1 MADIDKALPNEV
13 RKEFEIPG
21 EEEVQE
27 TLVEE
32 IEARE
37 QSPEGIEIE
46 ENEDGSV
53 DINLDPQTAAP
64 EGGDEHY
71 ANLAEFLPD
80 DVLGKLASDLS
91 SKYQEYVS
99 SRKDWEKTYTQGLD
113 LLGFKYDNRTEP
125 FSGASGA
132 THPVLAEAVT
142 QFQSLAYKELLPADG
157 PVRTQVMG
165 LSTPEKTQQAARV
178 KDFMN
183 YQIMDQMKEYEPEFD
198 SMLFHLPLSGSTFK
212 KVYYDDMEQRAV
224 SKFVPA
230 DDLIVPYTATSLDDA
245 EAIIHRVKV
254 SENDLRKQQVAGFY
268 KDIDIGKPS
277 DQESEIDKKERE
289 LEGTSKSQNED
300 VYTLL
305 ECHIDLDL
313 EGFED
318 VNQETGEPSGIKV
331 PYLVTLEENSREIL
345 SIKRNYEVGDP
356 KKNKV
361 QYFVHFKFLP
371 GLGFYGFGLIHMIG
385 GLSRTAT
392 SALRQLLDAGTLSN
406 LPAGFKMRGIR
417 IRDDAQSIQPGEFR
431 DVDAPGGNLRDSFM
445 MLPFKEPSQT
455 LLQLMGVVVTAGQ
468 RFASIA
474 DLQVGDGNQQAA
486 VGTTVALL
494 ERGSRTMSAIHKRIY
509 SALKNEFRLMA
520 RVFKLYLPQ
529 EYPYDVVGGQ
539 RMIMQSDFDDRVDI
553 LPVADPNIFSQT
565 QRISLAQ
572 TELQLAQ
579 SNPQMHNMY
588 AAYRNIYEALGVK
601 NIDAVLIKPQQPMPK
616 DPALEHIDALGGAQF
631 QAFPGQD
638 HRSHITSHLNFMATN
653 IARNNPMV
661 MASLEKNIFEHISLM
676 SQEQVEIEFRDE
688 MQQLQQMQMQ
698 AQQMGQQNPQMAQQM
713 QMQVQQ
719 MTQKIE
725 ARKAQLIADMMEE
738 FMNEEKKITSQFD
751 NDPIA
756 KLRAREL
763 DLRAQEN
770 ARKEQESKDRMDLD
784 KMKAMMNQSNQD
796 EKLEQN
802 EELAKLR
809 ADTSIEKTILSKTI
823 PSADSMMKNQGN
835 MMPKVS
841 VFRSGND

>member
-13 RKEFEIPG
+13 RKEFNLPG
-21 EEEVQE
+21 QEEVEEQLIEETEAQE
-27 TLVEE
+27 ESLGPVD
-32 IEARE
+32 I
-37 QSPEGIEIE
+37 Q

-53 DINLDPQTAAP
+53 DINLDPEAASP
-64 EGGDEHY
+64 EGGEDHY
-71 ANLAEFLPD
+71 ANLADFLPD
-80 DVLGKLASDLS
+80 DVLGRLGSDLNG
-91 SKYQEYVS
+91 KYMDYTS
-99 SRKDWEKTYTQGLD
+99 SRKEWEKSYTQGLD

-125 FSGASGA
+125 FQGASGA

-142 QFQSLAYKELLPADG
+142 QFQALAYKELLPADG

-165 LSTPEKTQQAARV
+165 LPTPEKTQQATRV

-183 YQIMDQMKEYEPEFD
+183 YEIMEKMKEYEPEFD
-198 SMLFHLPLSGSTFK
+198 QMLFNLPLAGSAFK

-245 EAIIHRVKV
+245 EAIIHRVKI

-268 KDIDIGKPS
+268 RDIDLGKPTAGES
-277 DQESEIDKKERE
+277 DIEKKERE
-289 LEGTSKSQNED
+289 LEGTTKSKEED
-300 VYTLL
+300 VYTIL
-305 ECHIDLDL
+305 ECHVDLDL

-318 VNQETGEPSGIKV
+318 PDPETGEPSGIKI
-331 PYLVTLEENSREIL
+331 PYIVTLEEGSRDIL

-356 KKNKV
+356 LKKKI

-406 LPAGFKMRGIR
+406 LPAGFKQRGIR

-455 LLQLMGVVVTAGQ
+455 LLSLMGVVVNAGQ

-509 SALKNEFRLMA
+509 SALKNEFRIMA

-539 RMIMQSDFDDRVDI
+539 RMIKQQDFDDRVDI

-579 SNPQMHNMY
+579 SNPQIHNLY
-588 AAYRNIYEALGVK
+588 QAYRNMYEALGVK
-601 NIDAVLIKPQQPMPK
+601 NIDSVLIKPMQPTPK
-616 DPALEHIDALGGAQF
+616 DPALEHIDALGSKPF

-638 HRSHITSHLNFMATN
+638 HRSHITAHLNFMATN
-653 IARNNPMV
+653 MARNNPMV

-676 SQEQVEIEFRDE
+676 AQEQVELEFKDE
-688 MQQLQQMQMQ
+688 MQQLQMMQMQ
-698 AQQMGQQNPQMAQQM
+698 AQQNPQMAQQI
-713 QMQVQQ
+713 QMQVMQ

-725 ARKAQLIADMMEE
+725 ARKAQLVADMMEE
-738 FMNEEKKITSQFD
+738 FMKEEQKITSQFD

-756 KLRAREL
+756 KLRSREL

-770 ARKEQESKDRMDLD
+770 ARKEKEANERMDLD
-784 KMKAMMNQSNQD
+784 KMKAMMNQSNQE

-809 ADTSIEKTILSKTI
+809 ADTSIEKTILGKTL
-823 PSADSMMKNQGN
+823 PSSDSMMPNVAIMRKG
-835 MMPKVS
+835 
-841 VFRSGND
+841 

>member
-1 MADIDKALPNEV
+1 MADIDKALPNEP
-13 RKEFEIPG
+13 RKEVNVPG
-21 EEEVQE
+21 EEEIQE

-32 IEARE
+32 VEKELEKPGEVETI
-37 QSPEGIEIE
+37 

-53 DINLDPQTAAP
+53 DINFDPGSASI
-64 EGGDEHY
+64 EGGEDHY

-80 DVLGKLASDLS
+80 EVLSSLSSDLN
-91 SKYQEYVS
+91 SKYMDYIS
-99 SRKDWEKTYTQGLD
+99 SRKDWEKSYTNGLD
-113 LLGFKYDNRTEP
+113 LLGFKYDQRSEP
-125 FSGASGA
+125 FQGASGA

-142 QFQSLAYKELLPADG
+142 QFQALAYKELLPADG
-157 PVRTQVMG
+157 PVRTQLLGIQSPDKV
-165 LSTPEKTQQAARV
+165 QQAQRV

-212 KVYYDDMEQRAV
+212 KVYYDEVEGRAV

-245 EAIIHRVKV
+245 EAIIHRIKI

-268 KDIDIGKPS
+268 KDIELAKPQDKESDI
-277 DQESEIDKKERE
+277 EKKERE
-289 LEGTSKSQNED
+289 LEGTKKTKDED
-300 VYTLL
+300 LYTLL
-305 ECHIDLDL
+305 ECHVNLDL

-318 VNQETGEPSGIKV
+318 SDQNGEPTGIKL
-331 PYLVTLEENSREIL
+331 PYIVTLEEGSREVL
-345 SIKRNYEVGDP
+345 SVKRNYEIGDP
-356 KKNKV
+356 KKNKI

-392 SALRQLLDAGTLSN
+392 AALRQLLDAGTLSN

-445 MLPFKEPSQT
+445 MLPFKEPSAT
-455 LLQLMGVVVTAGQ
+455 LLNLMGVVVSAGQ

-509 SALKNEFRLMA
+509 SALKNEFKILA
-520 RVFKLYLPQ
+520 RVFKLYLPP

-539 RMIMQSDFDDRVDI
+539 RMIKQTDFDDRVDI

-572 TELQLAQ
+572 TELQLAT
-579 SNPQMHNMY
+579 SNPGMHNMY
-588 AAYRNIYEALGVK
+588 QAYRNMYEALGVK
-601 NIDAVLIKPQQPMPK
+601 NIDSVLVRPMPPAPK
-616 DPALEHIDALGGAQF
+616 DPALEHIDALAGKPF

-638 HRSHITSHLNFMATN
+638 HRAHMTAHLNFMATN
-653 IARNNPMV
+653 MARNNPMV

-676 SQEQVEIEFRDE
+676 AQEQIELEFRQE
-688 MQQLQQMQMQ
+688 LMQLQQMQQNPM
-698 AQQMGQQNPQMAQQM
+698 MMQQNPQAQQQVM
-713 QMQVQQ
+713 QLTQQ
-719 MTQKIE
+719 IE
-725 ARKAQLIADMMEE
+725 GRKSVLIAEMMGE
-738 FMNEEKKITSQFD
+738 FLEEEKKITSQFD

-756 KLRAREL
+756 KLRSREL

-770 ARKEQESKDRMDLD
+770 ARKEREGQERMDLD
-784 KMKAMMNQSNQD
+784 KMRAMMNQQNQD
-796 EKLEQN
+796 EKLDQN

-809 ADTSIEKTILSKTI
+809 ANTSIEKTILGKTL
-823 PSADSMMKNQGN
+823 PSSNDMV
-835 MMPKVS
+835 PKVS
-841 VFRSGND
+841 IIRSGNE